1 MPLSAEDLATE
12 IIEGL
17 EQDPAIPFVRDD
29 MSRRIWEVVAA
40 KLIEHVTQNGTVT
53 EITVDPNTGAQ
64 INPGSIG

>member
-1 MPLSAEDLATE
+1 MPLSAEDLAAE

-29 MSRRIWEVVAA
+29 MSRRIWEVIAA

-53 EITVDPNTGAQ
+53 GITVDPNTGAQ